1 MTDGAFFHPPEVV
14 AVRKQWYKLRDDV
27 SREEFITYRTNLV
40 KENRQVCGIL
50 ITLPSL
56 DTDGFASMRRS
67 SFAGLQNA
75 KHTKSVKPKN

>member
-40 KENRQVCGIL
+40 KQNRQVCS
-50 ITLPSL
+50 TSVASSL
-56 DTDGFASMRRS
+56 DTDWFASMRRS

-75 KHTKSVKPKN
+75 KHAKSVKSKN